1 MTRDTEIFPY
11 YFPTTVVF
19 VDDNA
24 GFLRGLELKL
34 PQELAYVLYESPRR
48 ALQRLRQP
56 SELPPLYQRCFSHY
70 RNSTPE
76 AEGERLIHL
85 DLSLIEREISNPMR
99 FTEIS
104 TVFVDYDMPAM
115 DGLELC
121 ERIDNPYVRKVMLT
135 GVADEKV
142 AVAAF
147 NEGLIHRFIN
157 KSDPDA
163 IDKIRDALVDMQG
176 AYFRGI
182 SEMLR
187 SSLMLGSPGFLA
199 DREFAAFFAELRGR
213 ERFVEYYLVDDPHG
227 FLLLRDTGELS
238 RLVVHHQAECS
249 GVAAR
254 ARAQGAPRDIC
265 EEIESGRSVAWFYE
279 TIDSFL
285 DAEPYE
291 WRDYVH
297 PARQVGQ
304 WRYALIDQ
312 PPADIDFEPE
322 QACYRAYL
330 ERLDAEFI
338 ASR

>member
-1 MTRDTEIFPY
+1 MTSDTEIFPY

-34 PQELAYVLYESPRR
+34 PQELAYILYESPHR
-48 ALQRLRQP
+48 ALERIDQP

-70 RNSTPE
+70 QNSMHE

-85 DLSLIEREISNPMR
+85 DLSLIEREISNPNR
-99 FTEIS
+99 FTEVS

-121 ERIDNPYVRKVMLT
+121 ERITNPHVRKVMLT
-135 GVADEKV
+135 GVADEKI

-157 KSDPDA
+157 KSDPEA
-163 IDKIRDALVDMQG
+163 IDKIRDALLDMQR

-182 SEMLR
+182 SETLR

-199 DREFAAFFAELRGR
+199 DAEFGAFFADLRRR
-213 ERFVEYYLVDDPHG
+213 ERFAEYYLVDDPHG

-238 RLVVHHQAECS
+238 RLVVHHETECAEL
-249 GVAAR
+249 AEKAR
-254 ARAQGAPRDIC
+254 RQGAPTELCDK
-265 EEIESGRSVAWFYE
+265 IESGRSLPWFYE
-279 TIDSFL
+279 TIESFM

-291 WRDYVH
+291 WYDYVH
-297 PARQVGQ
+297 PAEQVGP

-312 PPADIDFEPE
+312 PPVDIDFEPAE
-322 QACYRAYL
+322 ACYRAYL

>member
-1 MTRDTEIFPY
+1 MSSETEIFPY

-34 PQELAYVLYESPRR
+34 PQELAYILYESPHR
-48 ALQRLRQP
+48 ALERIDQP
-56 SELPPLYQRCFSHY
+56 GELPPLYQRCFSHY
-70 RNSTPE
+70 QDSMHE

-121 ERIDNPYVRKVMLT
+121 KRITNPHIRKVMLT

-157 KSDPDA
+157 KSDSDA
-163 IDKIRDALVDMQG
+163 IDKIRDALLDMQR

-182 SEMLR
+182 SEALR
-187 SSLMLGSPGFLA
+187 SSLMLGSPGFLG
-199 DREFAAFFAELRGR
+199 DPEFAAFFAELRRR

-227 FLLLRDTGELS
+227 FLLLRDTGELV
-238 RLVVHHQAECS
+238 RMVLHHQTECAE
-249 GVAAR
+249 VAR
-254 ARAQGAPRDIC
+254 SARAQGAPESIC
-265 EEIESGRSVAWFYE
+265 DRIASGAALPWFYE

-285 DAEPYE
+285 DAEPYDWE
-291 WRDYVH
+291 EYVH
-297 PARQVGQ
+297 PARAAGQ
-304 WRYALIDQ
+304 WRYALIDE
-312 PPADIDFEPE
+312 PPVDIDFEPE